1 MKPVPD
7 ASATPARVIGVL
19 GAGQLGRM
27 LALAGIPLGLEFVF
41 LTDRDDDCAAALGD
55 TIVAPYTD
63 EKALLDLASRCDAI
77 TFEFENVPAGSVRF
91 LAERVPVRPGAS
103 LLEVAQDRIDE
114 KRMLV
119 DAGVATPAF
128 AAVDSLD
135 ALHAAVDAVG
145 LPAVIKTRRFGYDG
159 KGQRVLRSRDDI
171 QAAWDELGSYPLIAE
186 ALVPFVRELS
196 VIAVRSI
203 EGEVRVYPLAENHH
217 AGGILRRS
225 VVPAPNLDGDVRAE
239 AHAIVRRIME
249 RHDYVGV
256 LTVEL
261 FEFGQ
266 QDAQADGTARP
277 RLMANEIAPRVHNS
291 GHWSIDGAVTG
302 QFENHV
308 RAVAGLPLGECS
320 ARCACVMENVIGEPP
335 DVRAVL
341 AEPNAKLHMYGKS
354 PRDGRKLGHITRF
367 DGVAPASL

>member
-1 MKPVPD
+1 MNPVPD
-7 ASATPARVIGVL
+7 ASETPARVIGVL

-41 LTDRDDDCAAALGD
+41 FTDRDDDCGSALGD

-63 EKALLDLASRCDAI
+63 EPALLDLASRCDAI

-91 LAERVPVRPGAS
+91 LAERIPVRPGPS

-135 ALHAAVDAVG
+135 TMRSAIEAVG

-159 KGQRVLRSRDDI
+159 KGQRVVRTAADVE
-171 QAAWDELGSYPLIAE
+171 AAWDELGSYPLIAE

-196 VIAVRSI
+196 VIAVRSVA
-203 EGEVRVYPLAENHH
+203 GEVRAYPIAENHH
-217 AGGILRRS
+217 AGGILRTS
-225 VVPAPNLDGDVRAE
+225 VVPAPDLDDAVRSEAE
-239 AHAIVRRIME
+239 SIARRIME

-261 FEFGQ
+261 FEFAAGG
-266 QDAQADGTARP
+266 DHP
-277 RLMANEIAPRVHNS
+277 RIMANEVAPRVHNS
-291 GHWSIDGAVTG
+291 GHWSIDGAVTS

-308 RAVAGLPLGECS
+308 RAVAGLPLGDCS
-320 ARCACVMENVIGEPP
+320 ARCACVMENIIGELP
-335 DVRAVL
+335 DARAVL
-341 AEPNAKLHMYGKS
+341 AEPDARLHLYGKD
-354 PRDGRKLGHITRF
+354 PRGGRKLGHITRLGAARP
-367 DGVAPASL
+367 DPV